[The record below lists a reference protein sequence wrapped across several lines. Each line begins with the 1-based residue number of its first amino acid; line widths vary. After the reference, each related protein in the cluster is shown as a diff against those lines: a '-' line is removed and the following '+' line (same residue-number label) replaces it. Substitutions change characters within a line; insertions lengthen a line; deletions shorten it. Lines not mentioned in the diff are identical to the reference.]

1 MTADTRRTNPFIRDR
16 LLAVTT
22 ALFALIAI
30 ACAVAGTIML
40 LGDGA

>member
-1 MTADTRRTNPFIRDR
+1 MTADPRRTNPIVRDQ

-30 ACAVAGTIML
+30 AAAVAGTIML
-40 LGDGA
+40 LGD